1 MESLL
6 CIFFVQTYYT
16 TERSIRHFLFQ
27 KVVKWCF
34 LLFHQEIRLDFQLQF
49 CLDNVLHIL
58 LRVVDNPYGKVR
70 SIM

>member
-27 KVVKWCF
+27 KVVKWCY
-34 LLFHQEIRLDFQLQF
+34 LKIKQMNVMDMQLQ
-49 CLDNVLHIL
+49 IL
-58 LRVVDNPYGKVR
+58 
-70 SIM
+70 